1 MGTFPGLL
9 TEKGARF
16 NGTTSLDRTN
26 YYETLPAGNEN
37 LEFAIKL
44 EADRMINSYIKGS
57 DLQSEFS
64 VVRNEFERGENSPS
78 RILMQR
84 MTSAAF
90 DWHNYGKSTIGNK
103 SDIELVPLPNLRAFY
118 RKYYQPD
125 NALLIIAGQFDKA
138 KALEFTKQHFGA
150 IPAPTRT
157 LDKTYTI
164 EPPQDGERS
173 VKLQRTGE
181 VAIAGLVYHVPASA
195 HEDFAAVDVLSYIL
209 STEPAGRLYKA
220 LVETKIASSIVGG
233 TFAQRDPGIMIF
245 YSQAAEKENVE
256 EVQSTMIAEID
267 KIAESGVSDEEV
279 QRVVQQIKK
288 QREQSLNNTARV
300 AVQLSN
306 WGGSG

>member
-1 MGTFPGLL
+1 MRIVEIRDAVAPISSPIRNAFIDFSKMTISVIAIVTDVMRDGERVGIPV
-9 TEKGARF
+9 
-16 NGTTSLDRTN
+16 TTRRESITD
-26 YYETLPAGNEN
+26 
-37 LEFAIKL
+37 EF
-44 EADRMINSYIKGS
+44 
-57 DLQSEFS
+57 
-64 VVRNEFERGENSPS
+64 
-78 RILMQR
+78 
-84 MTSAAF
+84 
-90 DWHNYGKSTIGNK
+90 GNK
-103 SDIELVPLPNLRAFY
+103 SDIELVPLPNLRSFY

-138 KALEFTKQHFGA
+138 KALDYTKQHFGA

-233 TFAQRDPGIMIF
+233 TFALHDPGVMIF
-245 YSQAAEKENVE
+245 YSQATKKDNLTQVRD
-256 EVQSTMIAEID
+256 VMIAEIE
-267 KIAESGVSDEEV
+267 KIGCYP
-279 QRVVQQIKK
+279 
-288 QREQSLNNTARV
+288 
-300 AVQLSN
+300 
-306 WGGSG
+306 